1 LTAPAGVWPLVTAL
15 QAIGS
20 RIPRSNSWQAELV
33 PDMARWD
40 AHLQLEGPYRDVTE
54 T

>member
-20 RIPRSNSWQAELV
+20 RIPRSNSWQA
-33 PDMARWD
+33 RWD